1 MNIMNTIK
9 APIAVALLIVV
20 GIAGVASGYF
30 AGVSGTSSQT
40 ANTNDLVNYWSEA
53 ASNKPWTNFQLSR
66 SQLVAL
72 LNSGN
77 SSIYIIDVRA
87 QDSTTGYPNGYVQ
100 GHIPSAVNIPFAT
113 VGAAVEAGSIP
124 KDKIIIVY
132 CYTGQ
137 TGAQTMTVLRFLGY
151 NAFNLSSGAAGWS
164 NATRNSASNP
174 IAVGQNYPLV
184 NGTAPGVWT
193 TFNPK

>member
-1 MNIMNTIK
+1 MKT
-9 APIAVALLIVV
+9 PIAVVLLIVV

-30 AGVSGTSSQT
+30 AGIGGASAQTVTITT

-53 ASNKPWTNFQLSR
+53 AANTPWTNFQLSR

-77 SSIYIIDVRA
+77 SSIYLIDVRA
-87 QDSTTGYPNGYVQ
+87 PSATPGYPNGYAQ
-100 GHIPSAVNIPFAT
+100 GHIPSAI
-113 VGAAVEAGSIP
+113 
-124 KDKIIIVY
+124 KIIIVY

-151 NAFNLSSGAAGWS
+151 TAFNLSSGAAGWS
-164 NATRNSASNP
+164 NATRNSAGNP

-184 NGTAPGVWT
+184 NGTEPGVWT
-193 TFNPK
+193 TFNPTP